1 MLTIDLSDVKAELVA
16 AIQNALPKAE
26 KVEYADFADAKH
38 EFPRICGISFAD
50 LEKKVY
56 SHQEFKQ
63 YIRRF
68 EGSNKRYIEVEP
80 ARVFVRNL
88 MIKECDR

>member
-1 MLTIDLSDVKAELVA
+1 MLTIDLSDVKAELVEV
-16 AIQNALPKAE
+16 IQNAIPKR
-26 KVEYADFADAKH
+26 EYADFADAKH

-68 EGSNKRYIEVEP
+68 EGSSKRYIEVEP

>member
-16 AIQNALPKAE
+16 VIQNAIPQRD
-26 KVEYADFADAKH
+26 YADFADAKH
-38 EFPRICGISFAD
+38 EFPEICGISFSD

-56 SHQEFKQ
+56 SHHEFKQ

-68 EGSNKRYIEVEP
+68 EGSNKRYIEVAP
-80 ARVFVRNL
+80 AREFVRNL
-88 MIKECDR
+88 MIKECNR

>member
-16 AIQNALPKAE
+16 VLQQAMPQR
-26 KVEYADFADAKH
+26 EYADFADAKH
-38 EFPRICGISFAD
+38 EFPEICGISFSD

-56 SHQEFKQ
+56 SHQDFKQ

-68 EGSNKRYIEVEP
+68 EGSNKRYIEVAP
-80 ARVFVRNL
+80 AREFIRNFMVR
-88 MIKECDR
+88 ECNR